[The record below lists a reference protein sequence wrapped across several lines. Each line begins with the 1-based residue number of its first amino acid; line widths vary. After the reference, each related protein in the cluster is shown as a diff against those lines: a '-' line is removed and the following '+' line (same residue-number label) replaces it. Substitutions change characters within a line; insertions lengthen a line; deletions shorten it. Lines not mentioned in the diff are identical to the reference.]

1 MKKSASLF
9 TFALMLTLLNC
20 ESEPVTGGED
30 VIVLESMQLTV
41 DTTYVF
47 GDSFR
52 AEGKVTNTGN
62 ETVTPVWYVE
72 GAFFT
77 SGSSSVKMGG
87 ANDWFNF
94 SLAPGQTAEWF
105 LRFQDSQYPA
115 SENPNFTVGDL
126 RAYKD
131 NESVED

>member
-1 MKKSASLF
+1 MKKLPILF
-9 TFALMLTLLNC
+9 AFALMLTLVHC

-62 ETVTPVWYVE
+62 ETITPIWYVE

-105 LRFQDSQYPA
+105 LRFQDTQYPA
-115 SENPNFTVGDL
+115 SEHSNFSIGDL

-131 NESVED
+131 NQGVEN